1 MLQSRMVKFM
11 SKHNLDEENDWAK
24 REREL
29 NAFQEV
35 LDEFLET
42 VPNALLTK
50 GVVNKFRKFLNDK
63 VDKGWRP

>member
-1 MLQSRMVKFM
+1 MLQSRMEKFM
-11 SKHNLDEENDWAK
+11 SKHNADNEYDWDR

-29 NAFQEV
+29 NAFQKLV
-35 LDEFLET
+35 DEFLET

-50 GVVNKFRKFLNDK
+50 GGVNKFRKFLNDK

>member
-1 MLQSRMVKFM
+1 MGRP
-11 SKHNLDEENDWAK
+11 NLDNENDWDK

-29 NAFQEV
+29 NAFQKV

-50 GVVNKFRKFLNDK
+50 GVVNKFRNFLNDK
-63 VDKGWRP
+63 VDKGWKP

>member
-1 MLQSRMVKFM
+1 M

-24 REREL
+24 RQREL
-29 NAFQEV
+29 DAFREV

>member
-1 MLQSRMVKFM
+1 MGRP
-11 SKHNLDEENDWAK
+11 NLDNENHWDK

-29 NAFQEV
+29 NAYQKV

-50 GVVNKFRKFLNDK
+50 GVVNKFRNFLNDK
-63 VDKGWRP
+63 VVKGCKP

>member
-1 MLQSRMVKFM
+1 MGRP
-11 SKHNLDEENDWAK
+11 NLDNENDWDK

-29 NAFQEV
+29 NAFQKV

>member
-1 MLQSRMVKFM
+1 M

>member
-1 MLQSRMVKFM
+1 M
-11 SKHNLDEENDWAK
+11 SKHNLDEENDCAK

-29 NAFQEV
+29 DAFREV

-50 GVVNKFRKFLNDK
+50 GVVNKFRNFLNDK
-63 VDKGWRP
+63 VDKGWKP